1 MEFVIVTGLSGSG
14 KTQAMNCL
22 EDLGYY
28 CIDNLPPQLMDNFI
42 QLTAESDGK
51 MRKAAFGIDV
61 RGGEFFD
68 ELKDRLEEFKREHIN
83 FKVLFLEASDEVLI
97 RRYKE
102 TRRAHPLSPE
112 GTGIKEG
119 IMAERQRLAEIRNM
133 ADFIIDTS
141 NMKVARFH
149 EEINKILSVEG
160 EAGFTMTIMSFG
172 FKNGIPLEADL
183 VFDLRF
189 IPNPFYIPNLKPLTG
204 NDKEVQ
210 EYVMSQP
217 IAQEFEERV
226 FQLLESLIPS
236 YIKEGKTRLV
246 LAFGCTGGQHRSV
259 TMANI
264 FTDKFKGSG
273 RRILTTH
280 RDL

>member
-1 MEFVIVTGLSGSG
+1 MEFIIVTGLSGSG

-28 CIDNLPPQLMDNFI
+28 CIDNLPPQLMNNFI
-42 QLTAESDGK
+42 QLTAESDGQ
-51 MRKAAFGIDV
+51 MGKAAFGIDV

-68 ELKDRLEEFKREHIN
+68 ELKDSLNEFKIENIN

-119 IMAERQRLAEIRNM
+119 IMAERKKLAEIRNM

-141 NMKVARFH
+141 TMKVARFH
-149 EEINKILSVEG
+149 EELHKILSVEG
-160 EAGFTMTIMSFG
+160 EAGFSMTILSFG

-189 IPNPFYIPNLKPLTG
+189 IPNPFYVPSLRKLTG
-204 NDKEVQ
+204 NNKKVQ
-210 EYVMSQP
+210 EYVMSQA
-217 IAQEFEERV
+217 IAREFEEKT
-226 FQLLESLIPS
+226 FELLELLIPS

-246 LAFGCTGGQHRSV
+246 IAFGCTGGRHRSV

-264 FTDKFKGSG
+264 FADKFKGSG
-273 RRILTTH
+273 RRILTSH

>member
-28 CIDNLPPQLMDNFI
+28 CVDNLPPQLMTDFI
-42 QLTAESDGK
+42 QLTKESN
-51 MRKAAFGIDV
+51 RRIEKAAFGIDV

-68 ELKDRLEEFKREHIN
+68 ELKDSLDEFKREN
-83 FKVLFLEASDEVLI
+83 MDCKVLFLEASDEVLI

-112 GTGIKEG
+112 GRDIKAGIL
-119 IMAERQRLAEIRNM
+119 AERERLSEIREM

-141 NMKVARFH
+141 GMKVARLH
-149 EEINKILSVEG
+149 EALQKILSVEG
-160 EAGFTMTIMSFG
+160 DTGFTLTIMSFG
-172 FKNGIPLEADL
+172 FKNGIPSEADC
-183 VFDLRF
+183 VYDLRF
-189 IPNPFYIPNLKPLTG
+189 IPNPFYVASLKKLTG
-204 NDKEVQ
+204 NNKKVS

-217 IAQEFEERV
+217 ITSDFVQNYYDLIEK
-226 FQLLESLIPS
+226 LIPY

-246 LAFGCTGGQHRSV
+246 VAFGCTGGRHRSV
-259 TMANI
+259 AIANL
-264 FTDKFKGSG
+264 FSEKLKGDG
-273 RRILTTH
+273 RRVLTVH